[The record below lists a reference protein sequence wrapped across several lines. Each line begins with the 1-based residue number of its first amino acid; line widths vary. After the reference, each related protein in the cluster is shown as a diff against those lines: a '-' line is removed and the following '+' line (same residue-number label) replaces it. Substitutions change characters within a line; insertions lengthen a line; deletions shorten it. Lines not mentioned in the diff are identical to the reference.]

1 MNQIGSFLPL
11 VILVGVMYL
20 VLIRPQQQRVKAQR
34 ALVMSLS
41 VGDEVVTIGGM
52 LGRIITID
60 DDIAT
65 VETTPGTILRF
76 RRTAI
81 AGRTDLTEPAPPDVD
96 DDPPTEDEA

>member
-1 MNQIGSFLPL
+1 MNGIGSFLPL

-34 ALVMSLS
+34 ALVTSLA
-41 VGDEVVTIGGM
+41 VGDEVITIGGM
-52 LGRIITID
+52 LGRIVTID
-60 DDIAT
+60 DEVAT

-81 AGRTDLTEPAPPDVD
+81 AGRTDAGQPAG
-96 DDPPTEDEA
+96 PTGPAGSADEDEV

>member
-1 MNQIGSFLPL
+1 MNGLGSFLPL
-11 VILVGVMYL
+11 IILVGVMYL

-34 ALVMSLS
+34 ALVSSLA

-52 LGRIITID
+52 LGRIVTID
-60 DDIAT
+60 DDTAT

-81 AGRTDLTEPAPPDVD
+81 AGRTDAEAAPGTADR
-96 DDPPTEDEA
+96 DEV

>member
-1 MNQIGSFLPL
+1 
-11 VILVGVMYL
+11 MYL

-60 DDIAT
+60 DDVAT

-81 AGRTDLTEPAPPDVD
+81 AGRTDLTEAAPPAVD
-96 DDPPTEDEA
+96 DEPPTEDEA

>member
-1 MNQIGSFLPL
+1 MDQIGSFLPL

-34 ALVMSLS
+34 ALVSSLS

-52 LGRIITID
+52 LGRIVTID
-60 DDIAT
+60 DDVAT

-81 AGRTDLTEPAPPDVD
+81 AGRTSA
-96 DDPPTEDEA
+96 DDPGSDGVDGA

>member
-34 ALVMSLS
+34 ALVTSLT

-52 LGRIITID
+52 LGRIVTID
-60 DDIAT
+60 DDVAT

-81 AGRTDLTEPAPPDVD
+81 AGRTDVPTDTPSAGDTA
-96 DDPPTEDEA
+96 TEDEG

>member
-1 MNQIGSFLPL
+1 MDQIGSFLPL

-34 ALVMSLS
+34 ALVTSLA

-52 LGRIITID
+52 LGRIVTID
-60 DDIAT
+60 EEIAT

-81 AGRTDLTEPAPPDVD
+81 AGRTNVA
-96 DDPPTEDEA
+96 DPGDPTGPLDEDEA

>member
-1 MNQIGSFLPL
+1 MNGIGSFLPL
-11 VILVGVMYL
+11 IILVGVMYL

-34 ALVMSLS
+34 ALVTSLT

-52 LGRIITID
+52 LGRIVTID
-60 DDIAT
+60 DDVAT

-81 AGRTDLTEPAPPDVD
+81 AGRTDVAEPGE
-96 DDPPTEDEA
+96 PTLPADEDEA